1 MNYLRSLFYNFLTIF
16 FANYALPGIEIV
28 HQTKLPYMSV
38 EILYLLSSVG
48 ILNSLIY
55 PVLKVLDQQI
65 NIKRIALSACGIAFG
80 SYTILKFAPLGIE
93 ISSIGGYLLASFAV
107 GLGGFLTSFLEMK
120 RSIKYPKP
128 PEMPRMS

>member
-1 MNYLRSLFYNFLTIF
+1 MNYLKSLFYNFLTIF

-28 HQTKLPYMSV
+28 HQTKLPY
-38 EILYLLSSVG
+38 IGGDFIFAISVG

-93 ISSIGGYLLASFAV
+93 IRSIGGYLLASVAV